1 MSDALTQWML
11 LAYQLAANGESA
23 ATPEERAM
31 CDQWREIF
39 DAQQITPASVMAE
52 FERQHLP
59 GYIAA
64 ATEPRPGKKTASTRA
79 AQELCHAAAYCI
91 ENDIAMPRQLKE
103 YILNGL
109 RAGIKGESVDA
120 ALRLKRGAG
129 QAKDDD
135 PLFVMAN
142 ERRVAV
148 RIYGMTTRE
157 GLTVAQAKERA
168 CKEFDIDTR
177 RAEQIWQKYRPAP
190 HAEAAWGA
198 YCARFFELFNSMPSP
213 ARGEAYEAWRQEIQA
228 HIRLDRTSEMK

>member
-1 MSDALTQWML
+1 MSDALTQWL
-11 LAYQLAANGESA
+11 PLAYQAADP
-23 ATPEERAM
+23 ATRAT
-31 CDQWREIF
+31 F
-39 DAQQITPASVMAE
+39 DAIQVPPETVMAE
-52 FERQHLP
+52 FERAYLP

-64 ATEPRPGKKTASTRA
+64 ATEPRPGKKTPSKRA

-135 PLFVMAN
+135 PLFVMAR

-148 RIYGMTTRE
+148 RIFGMMTRE
-157 GLTVAQAKERA
+157 GLSEPQAKERA
-168 CKEFDIDTR
+168 CEEFSIDTR
-177 RAEQIWQKYRPAP
+177 RVEQIWQHHRPHP
-190 HAEAAWGA
+190 QAEAAWQA
-198 YCARFFELFNSMPSP
+198 WNARFFDLLNSTPRP
-213 ARGEAYEAWRQEIQA
+213 ARGEAYEAWRRDIQA
-228 HIRLDRTSEMK
+228 HIRLIE